1 MLTKKELGLLLYI
14 IKHCKRIEE
23 KVFENNQESFLENE
37 DVKEIICFNI
47 FQIGELAKNFSKEF
61 LLKYN
66 EVSWKEI
73 KGMRDWVG
81 HGYETVD
88 LGIIWKTAVEDIK
101 PLRSYCEKII
111 EDNE

>member
-23 KVFENNQESFLENE
+23 KVFENNQETFLENE

-47 FQIGELAKNFSKEF
+47 FQIGELAKNFSQEF

-66 EVSWKEI
+66 GVPWKEI

-88 LGIIWKTAVEDIK
+88 LETIWKTAVEDIK
-101 PLRSYCEKII
+101 PFRSYCEKII
-111 EDNE
+111 EENK